1 MLVLVN
7 LMHKKHEKVDHNSM
21 GVKHALHDQM
31 KIASKLEQH
40 KVRQNN
46 E

>member
-21 GVKHALHDQM
+21 GVKHALHDQDENCI
-31 KIASKLEQH
+31 KTGATQGEAEQ
-40 KVRQNN
+40 
-46 E
+46 